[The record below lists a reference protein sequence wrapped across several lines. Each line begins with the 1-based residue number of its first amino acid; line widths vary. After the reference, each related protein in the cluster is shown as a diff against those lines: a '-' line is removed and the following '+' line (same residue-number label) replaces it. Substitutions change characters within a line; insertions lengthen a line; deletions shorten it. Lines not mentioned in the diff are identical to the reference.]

1 MGSSVRSRATRKP
14 WASSAMRSAVRAS
27 SRSSATATSTIP
39 ANLPANR
46 DIWLRSQ
53 LAPCALIGTETA
65 DTRPGR
71 SSPITVRTKV
81 AILAGY
87 ETPGTAASN
96 IAGQANTSAEPPG
109 FSSDQRCP
117 RGESFHLSSCPRPL
131 SEALVVGCSV
141 DAVDRIGGSQPGLAP
156 IEPAGFGDSQR
167 LRIELLGRL
176 RNAERGP

>member
-1 MGSSVRSRATRKP
+1 
-14 WASSAMRSAVRAS
+14 MRSAVSAS
-27 SRSSATATSTIP
+27 SRSLATDTSTMP

-87 ETPGTAASN
+87 ETHGTESSRMT
-96 IAGQANTSAEPPG
+96 GRANTSAEPPD
-109 FSSDQRCP
+109 FPRDQRVLG
-117 RGESFHLSSCPRPL
+117 RESFRRLSARRR
-131 SEALVVGCSV
+131 A
-141 DAVDRIGGSQPGLAP
+141 
-156 IEPAGFGDSQR
+156 
-167 LRIELLGRL
+167 
-176 RNAERGP
+176 AERGVGNSLLVDAAIASAVHGLVSSWFARNRRRATSRWCAITSPSETASTQTVT